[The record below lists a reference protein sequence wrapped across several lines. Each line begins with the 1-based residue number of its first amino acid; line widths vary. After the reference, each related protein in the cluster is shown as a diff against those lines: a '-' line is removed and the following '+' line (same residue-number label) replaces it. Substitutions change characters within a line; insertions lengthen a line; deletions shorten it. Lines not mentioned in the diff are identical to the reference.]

1 MKKILKNFLLA
12 ILVFFIIAS
21 IFAFYKT
28 PLTKTEEISLTQLSQ
43 NINDSKVKQITISGN
58 DLKIKLNDDKD
69 LVAKKEAETSLTNT
83 LKNYG
88 VKTEHLDKVNITVT
102 EDTGF
107 TYWMANIL
115 PFVLPFLL
123 VGVFIWF
130 MARGLQKSNSKAMMF
145 GESRAKKYEPEKGK
159 KKITF
164 KDVAGAKE
172 AKEELWEV
180 VEFLKSPKKFS
191 ELGAEIPKGVLL
203 IGPPGTGKTLLAK
216 AVANEANVP
225 FYSISGS
232 EFVEMFVGV
241 GASRVRDLFDKAKKT
256 APCLIFI
263 DEIDAVGRH
272 RGAGLGGSHDEREQ
286 TLNQILSEMDGF
298 VPNSGIVVIAAT
310 NRPDVLDPALLRPG
324 RFDRRVILDLPDM
337 QSREAILKIH
347 AKNKPL
353 DKEVDIKVLAQR
365 TPGFSGAD
373 LKNLMN
379 EAAISAARENK
390 KTVSMKHCVDSIEK
404 VMLGP
409 ERKSFMLSKEEK
421 KIAAYHEAG
430 HALTSHL
437 LPNADPVQK
446 ISIISR
452 GQAAGYTLK
461 LPEKEKHFHAKAEFL
476 DDLAVL
482 LGGYVAEKLTFGDV
496 TTGATS
502 DLRQVTAVAR
512 KLVTD
517 YGMSDLGPMTFG
529 QKEELVF
536 LGKEIGEQRDYSE
549 AVAAEIDKAVRGFV
563 ESGYKK
569 SQETIENNKAK
580 LEKIANALIDHEV
593 IEKEEFNKLMSD
605 ENKNDVAK

>member
-69 LVAKKEAETSLTNT
+69 LVAKKEAETSLTDT

-88 VKTEHLDKVNITVT
+88 VKTEQLDNVNITVT

-107 TYWMANIL
+107 GYWMANIL

-159 KKITF
+159 KKISF

-216 AVANEANVP
+216 AVSNEANVP

-298 VPNSGIVVIAAT
+298 IPNSGIVVIAAT

-324 RFDRRVILDLPDM
+324 RFDRRVVLDLPDM
-337 QSREAILKIH
+337 ASREEILKIH

-353 DKEVDIKVLAQR
+353 DKEVDLKVLAQR

-593 IEKEEFNKLMSD
+593 IEKEEFNKLMAS
-605 ENKNDVAK
+605 

>member
-69 LVAKKEAETSLTNT
+69 LVAKKEAETSLTDT

-88 VKTEHLDKVNITVT
+88 VKTEQLDKVNITVT
-102 EDTGF
+102 ENTGF
-107 TYWMANIL
+107 AYWMANIL

-130 MARGLQKSNSKAMMF
+130 MARGIQKSNSKAMMF

-241 GASRVRDLFDKAKKT
+241 GASRVRDLFNKAKKT

-482 LGGYVAEKLTFGDV
+482 LGGYVAEKIIFGDV

-549 AVAAEIDKAVRGFV
+549 AVASEIDKAVRGFV

-580 LEKIANALIDHEV
+580 LEKIADALIDHEV
-593 IEKEEFNKLMSD
+593 IEKEEFNKLMAS
-605 ENKNDVAK
+605 